1 MCKKSSITISD
12 DQRRLGYAKMD
23 VLELLNHYRLE
34 TLSDKEQQLFTYF
47 AYSYAIENDEN
58 NHPNFHISL
67 FTKESRIPLI
77 DFIITHKGQISYGC
91 SICREKQPCNHF
103 SILVTKILNDEYEQI
118 KALSTRFNYEV
129 SDVDR
134 REQQAS
140 FDYELDQVFKE
151 IRKEEVANASTK
163 ARLKVYLEDTRFSY
177 SVNLTIAKG
186 KEYRIS
192 SIDRFLNRFIN
203 EEEFRYG
210 KDLTLIHNLSSFDE
224 TSQRIIKILRKHE
237 SNAFIDLNNE
247 DSLLYLDQLLDVL
260 KDDYLYINN
269 EVYHVEKDPMDINI
283 LVNSNFSLS
292 IKGLI
297 KGYIPLTRNY
307 YICKS
312 ANSVKP
318 ITNNRYI
325 NYLIDSVIHYPL
337 STVRDNFD
345 NFKYSF
351 FEKYPDFFVLDD
363 EIIKLMSLSS
373 LKIQAYFDY
382 DKDNIYEKTRYFKNE
397 EEVEASDITNFY
409 EVSQIKHYKE
419 ILASYGFF
427 DHILTDGGQVWDFLN
442 STLDNLR
449 AVAEIFFSKDL
460 ENRNTSLFNSPSIS
474 VKKEGSM
481 LEVLVDNSV
490 YTDEELKAILIG
502 LKRKKKF
509 VKIGDNFISLLSDD
523 TKKFYD
529 FAKDFDL
536 ITENSLN
543 KKKEV
548 PLYYAFKAYGQDNS
562 FLSMDSYLDDVFNDL
577 KNFSDNSTPI
587 PNISGELRP
596 YQVDGVKWLLTL
608 YKYSLGG
615 ILADDMGLGKTIE
628 TIAFINAIKN
638 NKPILI
644 VSPKS
649 LVFNWVSEFNK
660 FAKDIPVYPIIGT
673 VDERKKIIKKIKND
687 KFGVFFISYD
697 SLRNEYEN
705 LLDFTFDLVIL
716 DEAQFI
722 KNIHAKKTNAVKQ
735 INALHTIALTGTPI
749 ENNIY
754 DLWSIFDFLMPHYLL
769 DYEDF
774 KESFKSD
781 EEYYKIVKDKVAPFI
796 LRRRKEDV
804 LKDLPEKFE
813 VIVTTEMSSEQRKL
827 YDAFRLKAKEELKSK
842 DGGSHVM
849 EVLSI
854 ITRLRQICVDPS
866 TFVENFT
873 GESGKITMLKEIIER
888 RMAEGHRFLI
898 FSQFVSAL
906 NIVKDEIEKMGIKYF
921 MITGDTS
928 AKDRLAICN
937 EFNDN
942 EDYKVVLI
950 SLKAGGTGLNLVGAD
965 IVIHLDP
972 WWNYSA
978 QNQAS
983 DRAHRIGQT
992 RTVEVIKLIAENSIE
1007 ERVVS
1012 LQDEKKELV
1021 DKVISN
1027 DDSSIKK
1034 LSIKDLKSILSM

>member
-1 MCKKSSITISD
+1 
-12 DQRRLGYAKMD
+12 MD
-23 VLELLNHYRLE
+23 VLELLKHYRLE
-34 TLSDKEQQLFTYF
+34 KLEEKELELF
-47 AYSYAIENDEN
+47 AYFSYAYAIENDEN

-67 FTKESRIPLI
+67 FSKISRISVL
-77 DFIITHKGQISYGC
+77 DFILTYKGQISYSC
-91 SICREKQPCNHF
+91 QICREKQPCYHF
-103 SILVTKILNDEYEQI
+103 SILVSKLLNDEYEQI
-118 KALSTRFNYEV
+118 RALSERFNFEV

-134 REQQAS
+134 REQQAA
-140 FDYELDQVFKE
+140 FDYELEQVFKE
-151 IRKEEVANASTK
+151 IRKEDIANSSTK
-163 ARLKVYLEDTRFSY
+163 ARLKIYLEDTRFSY
-177 SVNLTIAKG
+177 SVGLTVAKG
-186 KEYRIS
+186 KEYRIA

-210 KDLTLIHNLSSFDE
+210 KDLTLVHNLSSFDE
-224 TSQRIIKILRKHE
+224 ISRKTIAVLQKYE
-237 SNAFIDLNNE
+237 NNAFIDLNNNE
-247 DSLLYLDQLLDVL
+247 SLAYLDDLLDVL
-260 KDDYLYINN
+260 KDDYLYINS
-269 EVYHVEKDPMDINI
+269 EVYHIEKDPMDIKL
-283 LVNSNFSLS
+283 LVKDNFS
-292 IKGLI
+292 IQVQGLI
-297 KGYIPLTRNY
+297 KGYMPLTRNY

-312 ANSVKP
+312 ALSIKP
-318 ITNNRYI
+318 LTNNKYI
-325 NYLIDSVIHYPL
+325 NYLIDSALNYPL

-351 FEKYPDFFVLDD
+351 FEKYPEFFVLEDS
-363 EIIKLMSLSS
+363 IGALMNTSS

-382 DKDNIYEKTRYFKNE
+382 DKDNIYEQTKYIKNE
-397 EEVEASDITNFY
+397 EEVEISTITNFY
-409 EVSQIKHYKE
+409 EVSQIKHYRD
-419 ILASYGFF
+419 ILESYGFF
-427 DHILTDGGQVWDFLN
+427 EHVLTDGGQVWDFLN

-449 AVAEIFFSKDL
+449 AVAEIYFSKDL
-460 ENRNTSLFNSPSIS
+460 EARNTSLFNSPSIS
-474 VKKEGSM
+474 IKKEGSM
-481 LEVLVDNSV
+481 LEVLVDNSA
-490 YTDEELKAILIG
+490 YSEEELKAILIG

-509 VKIGDNFISLLSDD
+509 VKIGNNFISLVSED
-523 TKKFYD
+523 TKKFYE

-536 ITENSLN
+536 ISENSLN
-543 KKKEV
+543 KKKEL
-548 PLYYAFKAYGQDNS
+548 PLYYAFKAYGNDNS
-562 FLSMDSYLDDVFNDL
+562 FLSMDSYLDEVFNDL
-577 KNFSDNSTPI
+577 KNFSDANVEIPPI
-587 PNISGELRP
+587 NGELRP

-638 NKPILI
+638 DKPILI

-649 LVFNWVSEFNK
+649 LVFNWISEFNK
-660 FAKDIPVYPIIGT
+660 FADKIPVYGIIGT
-673 VDERKKIIKKIKND
+673 VEERKKVIKKIKND

-705 LLDFTFDLVIL
+705 LTEFTFDICIL

-722 KNIHAKKTNAVKQ
+722 KNMHAKKTNAVKQ

-754 DLWSIFDFLMPHYLL
+754 DLWSIFDFLMPRYLL

-774 KESFKSD
+774 RDNFESD

-813 VIVTTEMSSEQRKL
+813 VIMTTEMSVEQRKL
-827 YDAFRLKAKEELKSK
+827 YDAYRLKAKEELKSK
-842 DGGSHVM
+842 DGSSKM
-849 EVLSI
+849 IEILSI

-866 TFVENFT
+866 TFVENFE
-873 GESGKITMLKEIIER
+873 GESGKITFLKEII
-888 RMAEGHRFLI
+888 ANKLKDDHRFLI

-906 NIVKDEIEKMGIKYF
+906 NIVKEEIEKMGIKYF

-928 AKDRLAICN
+928 AKERLNICN
-937 EFNDN
+937 EFNKN
-942 EDYKVVLI
+942 EEYKIVLI

-992 RTVEVIKLIAENSIE
+992 KTVEVIKLIAENSIE
-1007 ERVVS
+1007 ERVVN
-1012 LQDEKKELV
+1012 LQNEKKELV
-1021 DKVISN
+1021 DKVISS
-1027 DDSSIKK
+1027 DDSSIKG
-1034 LSIKDLKSILSM
+1034 LSITDLKKILNL

>member
-1 MCKKSSITISD
+1 
-12 DQRRLGYAKMD
+12 MD

-34 TLSDKEQQLFTYF
+34 KLDEKEQELFTYF
-47 AYSYAIENDEN
+47 AYAYSIENDEN
-58 NHPNFHISL
+58 NHPYFHISL
-67 FTKESRIPLI
+67 FSKISRISVL
-77 DFIITHKGQISYGC
+77 DFGITYKGAIEYTCQ
-91 SICREKQPCNHF
+91 ICREKQPCYHF
-103 SILVTKILNDEYEQI
+103 SILATKLLSDEYEQI
-118 KALSTRFNYEV
+118 KALSERFNFEV
-129 SDVDR
+129 NDVDR
-134 REQQAS
+134 REQQAA
-140 FDYELDQVFKE
+140 FDYELEQVFKE
-151 IRKEEVANASTK
+151 IRKEEIANASTK

-177 SVNLTIAKG
+177 SVGLTIAKG
-186 KEYRIS
+186 KEYRIA
-192 SIDRFLNRFIN
+192 SIDRFLNRFFN

-224 TSQRIIKILRKHE
+224 VSQKIITILQKYGQN
-237 SNAFIDLNNE
+237 SFIDLNNE
-247 DSLLYLDQLLDVL
+247 ESLMYLDELLDAL
-260 KDDYLYINN
+260 KDNYLYINN
-269 EVYHVEKDPMDINI
+269 EVYHVEKETMDIK
-283 LVNSNFSLS
+283 LAVNSDFSL
-292 IKGLI
+292 KVNGLI

-318 ITNNRYI
+318 VTNNKYI
-325 NYLIDSVIHYPL
+325 NYLVDSVIHHPL

-345 NFKYSF
+345 NYKYSF
-351 FEKYPDFFVLDD
+351 FEKYPDFFELDED
-363 EIIKLMSLSS
+363 INKLMSSS
-373 LKIQAYFDY
+373 TLKIQAYFDY
-382 DKDNIYEKTRYFKNE
+382 DKDNIYEKTRYFKND
-397 EEVEASDITNFY
+397 EEVDANSITNFY

-419 ILASYGFF
+419 ILSEYGFF
-427 DHILTDGGQVWDFLN
+427 EHVLTDGGQVWDFLN

-449 AVAEIFFSKDL
+449 AVAELFFSKEI
-460 ENRNTSLFNSPSIS
+460 ENRNTSSFSSPSIT
-474 VKKEGSM
+474 VRKEGSM
-481 LEVLVDNSV
+481 LEVLVDNSL

-536 ITENSLN
+536 ISDNSLN
-543 KKKEV
+543 KRKEV
-548 PLYYAFKAYGQDNS
+548 PLYYAFKAYGKDHN
-562 FLSMDSYLDDVFNDL
+562 FLSMDSYIEEVFNDL
-577 KNFSDNSTPI
+577 KNFSTNQKEI
-587 PNISGELRP
+587 PNINGELRP
-596 YQVDGVKWLLTL
+596 YQIDGVKWLLTL

-628 TIAFINAIKN
+628 TIAFVNAIKSD
-638 NKPILI
+638 KPILI

-649 LVFNWVSEFNK
+649 LVFNWISEFNK
-660 FAKDIPVYPIIGT
+660 FAKDIPVYGIIGT
-673 VDERKKIIKKIKND
+673 VEERKKIIKKIKDD

-705 LLDFTFDLVIL
+705 LLDFTFDVVIL

-722 KNIHAKKTNAVKQ
+722 KNNHAKKTSAVKQ

-769 DYEDF
+769 DYDDF
-774 KESFKSD
+774 KDTFEND
-781 EEYYKIVKDKVAPFI
+781 DEYYQIVRDKVAPFI

-804 LKDLPEKFE
+804 LKDLPEKYE
-813 VIVTTEMSSEQRKL
+813 VIVTTEMSPEQRKL

-842 DGGSHVM
+842 DGGSHMM

-854 ITRLRQICVDPS
+854 ITRLRQICVDPA
-866 TFVENFT
+866 TFVENFE
-873 GESGKITMLKEIIER
+873 GESGKITTLKEIIENKLKDN
-888 RMAEGHRFLI
+888 HRFLI

-928 AKDRLAICN
+928 AKERLNICN

-942 EDYKVVLI
+942 EEYKIVLI

-965 IVIHLDP
+965 VVIHLDP

-1027 DDSSIKK
+1027 DDSSIKS
-1034 LSIKDLKSILSM
+1034 LSIKDLKSILNM

>member
-1 MCKKSSITISD
+1 
-12 DQRRLGYAKMD
+12 MD

-34 TLSDKEQQLFTYF
+34 SLNQKDEELFAYF
-47 AYSYAIENDEN
+47 AYAYSIENDEN
-58 NHPNFHISL
+58 NHPYFHISL
-67 FTKESRIPLI
+67 FSKISKINVL
-77 DFIITHKGQISYGC
+77 DFVITYKGAIEYTCQ
-91 SICREKQPCNHF
+91 ICREKQPCYHF
-103 SILVTKILNDEYEQI
+103 SILVTKLLTDEYEQI
-118 KALSTRFNYEV
+118 KALGERFNYEV

-134 REQQAS
+134 REQQAA
-140 FDYELDQVFKE
+140 FDYELEQVFKE
-151 IRKEEVANASTK
+151 IRKEEIANASTK
-163 ARLKVYLEDTRFSY
+163 ARLKIYLEDTRFSY
-177 SVNLTIAKG
+177 SVGLTIAKG
-186 KEYRIS
+186 KEYRIA
-192 SIDRFLNRFIN
+192 SIDRFLNRFAN

-224 TSQRIIKILRKHE
+224 VSQKIITILQKYGQN
-237 SNAFIDLNNE
+237 SFIDLNNE
-247 DSLLYLDQLLDVL
+247 ESLMYLDELLDAL
-260 KDDYLYINN
+260 KDNYLYINN
-269 EVYHVEKDPMDINI
+269 EVYHVEKETMDIK
-283 LVNSNFSLS
+283 LAVNSDFSL
-292 IKGLI
+292 KVLGLI

-318 ITNNRYI
+318 VTNNKYI
-325 NYLIDSVIHYPL
+325 NCLVDSVIHHPL
-337 STVRDNFD
+337 SRVRDNFD
-345 NFKYSF
+345 NYKYSF
-351 FEKYPDFFVLDD
+351 FEKYPNYFVLDE
-363 EIIKLMSLSS
+363 EINKLMSSS
-373 LKIQAYFDY
+373 TLKIQAYFDY
-382 DKDNIYEKTRYFKNE
+382 DKDNIYEKTRYFKND
-397 EEVEASDITNFY
+397 EEVDINSVTNFY
-409 EVSQIKHYKE
+409 EVSQIKHYQE
-419 ILASYGFF
+419 LLSEYGFF
-427 DHILTDGGQVWDFLN
+427 DHVLTDGGQVWDFLN

-449 AVAEIFFSKDL
+449 AVAELYFSKEL
-460 ENRNTSLFNSPSIS
+460 ENRSTSQFSSPSIS
-474 VKKEGSM
+474 VRKEGSM
-481 LEVLVDNSV
+481 LEVLVDNSL

-548 PLYYAFKAYGQDNS
+548 PLYYAFKAYGKDHN
-562 FLSMDSYLDDVFNDL
+562 FLSMDSYIEEVFNDL
-577 KNFSDNSTPI
+577 KNFSTNDKDI
-587 PNISGELRP
+587 PNINGELRP
-596 YQVDGVKWLLTL
+596 YQIDGVKWLLTL

-628 TIAFINAIKN
+628 TIAFINAIKSD
-638 NKPILI
+638 KPILI

-649 LVFNWVSEFNK
+649 LVFNWISEFNK
-660 FAKDIPVYPIIGT
+660 FAKDIPVYGIIGT
-673 VDERKKIIKKIKND
+673 VEERKKIIKKIKDD

-705 LLDFTFDLVIL
+705 LLDFTFDVVIL

-722 KNIHAKKTNAVKQ
+722 KNIHAKKTSAVKQ

-769 DYEDF
+769 DYDDF
-774 KESFKSD
+774 KDSFEND
-781 EEYYKIVKDKVAPFI
+781 EEYYQIVRDKVAPFI

-813 VIVTTEMSSEQRKL
+813 VIVTTEMSPEQRKL
-827 YDAFRLKAKEELKSK
+827 YDAFRLKAKEELKAK
-842 DGGSHVM
+842 DGGSHMM

-854 ITRLRQICVDPS
+854 ITRLRQICVDPA
-866 TFVENFT
+866 TFVENFE
-873 GESGKITMLKEIIER
+873 GESGKITTLKEIVER
-888 RMAEGHRFLI
+888 KLKENHRFLI

-906 NIVKDEIEKMGIKYF
+906 NIVKEEIEKMGIKYF

-928 AKDRLAICN
+928 AKERLNICN
-937 EFNDN
+937 EFNEN
-942 EDYKVVLI
+942 EDYKIVLI

-965 IVIHLDP
+965 VVIHLDP

-1027 DDSSIKK
+1027 DDSSIKS
-1034 LSIKDLKSILSM
+1034 LSIKDLKSILNM

>member
-1 MCKKSSITISD
+1 
-12 DQRRLGYAKMD
+12 MD

-34 TLSDKEQQLFTYF
+34 KLDAKEQELFTYF

-58 NHPNFHISL
+58 NHPYFHISL
-67 FTKESRIPLI
+67 FSKVSRINVL
-77 DFIITHKGQISYGC
+77 DFIVTYKGAINYSCQ
-91 SICREKQPCNHF
+91 ICREKQPCYHF
-103 SILVTKILNDEYEQI
+103 EILVTKLLNEESEQI
-118 KALSTRFNYEV
+118 KALCERFNYEV

-134 REQQAS
+134 REQQAA

-163 ARLKVYLEDTRFSY
+163 ARLKIYLEDTRFSY
-177 SVNLTIAKG
+177 SVGLTIAKG
-186 KEYRIS
+186 KEYRIA
-192 SIDRFLNRFIN
+192 SIERFLNRFIN

-210 KDLTLIHNLSSFDE
+210 KDLTLIHNPSSFDE
-224 TSQRIIKILRKHE
+224 VGQKIIKILRRHQQ
-237 SNAFIDLNNE
+237 NLFIDLNDNE
-247 DSLLYLDQLLDVL
+247 SLAFLDELLDAL

-269 EVYHVEKDPMDINI
+269 EVYHVEKDPMDIK
-283 LVNSNFSLS
+283 LVVNDNFSIS
-292 IKGLI
+292 VKGLV

-318 ITNNRYI
+318 ITNNKYI
-325 NYLIDSVIHYPL
+325 NYLVDSVIHYPL
-337 STVRDNFD
+337 STVKENFD
-345 NFKYSF
+345 NYKYSF
-351 FEKYPDFFVLDD
+351 FEKYPEYFILNE
-363 EIIKLMSLSS
+363 EINKLMNSATLR
-373 LKIQAYFDY
+373 ICAYFDY
-382 DKDNIYEKTRYFKNE
+382 DKDNIYEKTKLYKND
-397 EEVEASDITNFY
+397 EEVDISSITNFY
-409 EVSQIKHYKE
+409 EVSQLKHYQE
-419 ILASYGFF
+419 ILTSYGFF
-427 DHILTDGGQVWDFLN
+427 EHVLTDGGQIWDFLN

-449 AVAEIFFSKDL
+449 AVAEIYFSKNL
-460 ENRNTSLFNSPSIS
+460 ESRTTSSFASPNIS

-481 LEVLVDNSV
+481 LEVLVDNSI
-490 YTDEELKAILIG
+490 YSDEELKAILIA

-536 ITENSLN
+536 ISENSLN

-548 PLYYAFKAYGQDNS
+548 PLYYAFKAYGKDHN
-562 FLSMDSYLDDVFNDL
+562 FLSMDSYIEEVFNDL
-577 KNFSDNSTPI
+577 KNFSDNPKDIPI
-587 PNISGELRP
+587 INGELRS

-638 NKPILI
+638 DKPILI

-649 LVFNWVSEFNK
+649 LVFNWISEFNK
-660 FAKDIPVYPIIGT
+660 FAKDIPVYGIIGT
-673 VDERKKIIKKIKND
+673 VEERKKVIKKIKDD

-705 LLDFTFDLVIL
+705 LLNFTFDVCIL

-722 KNIHAKKTNAVKQ
+722 KNIHAKKTSAVKQ

-774 KESFKSD
+774 KDSFEND
-781 EEYYKIVKDKVAPFI
+781 EEYYQVVRDKVAPFI

-813 VIVTTEMSSEQRKL
+813 VIVTTEMSQEQRKL
-827 YDAFRLKAKEELKSK
+827 YDAFRLKAKEELKST
-842 DGGSHVM
+842 DGGSKVM

-866 TFVENFT
+866 TFVENFE

-888 RMAEGHRFLI
+888 RMVEGHRFLI

-906 NIVKDEIEKMGIKYF
+906 NIVKEEIEKMGIKYF

-928 AKDRLAICN
+928 AKERLNICN

-942 EDYKVVLI
+942 EDYKIVLI

-965 IVIHLDP
+965 VVIHLDP

-1007 ERVVS
+1007 ERVVN
-1012 LQDEKKELV
+1012 LQNEKKELV

-1027 DDSSIKK
+1027 DDSSIKS
-1034 LSIKDLKSILSM
+1034 LSIKDLKSILNM

>member
-1 MCKKSSITISD
+1 
-12 DQRRLGYAKMD
+12 MD

-34 TLSDKEQQLFTYF
+34 KLEEKELELFTYF
-47 AYSYAIENDEN
+47 SYSYAIENDEN
-58 NHPNFHISL
+58 NHPYFHISL
-67 FTKESRIPLI
+67 FSKVSRISVL
-77 DFIITHKGQISYGC
+77 DFVLSYKGQISYSC
-91 SICREKQPCNHF
+91 QICREKQPCYHF
-103 SILVTKILNDEYEQI
+103 SIVVSKILNDEYEQI
-118 KALSTRFNYEV
+118 KSLSQKFNYEV
-129 SDVDR
+129 GDVDR
-134 REQQAS
+134 REQQSA
-140 FDYELDQVFKE
+140 FDYELEQVFKE
-151 IRKEEVANASTK
+151 IRKEEIANSSTK
-163 ARLKVYLEDTRFSY
+163 ARIKIYLEDTRYSY
-177 SVNLTIAKG
+177 SVNLTVAKG
-186 KEYRIS
+186 KEYRVA
-192 SIDRFLNRFIN
+192 SIDRFLNRFN
-203 EEEFRYG
+203 YDEEFRYG
-210 KDLTLIHNLSSFDE
+210 KDLTLVHNLSSFDE
-224 TSQRIIKILRKHE
+224 TSQKIIKILKKTE
-237 SNAFIDLNNE
+237 NNSFIDLNNL
-247 DSLLYLDQLLDVL
+247 DSLAYLDELLDAL
-260 KDDYLYINN
+260 NGDYLYING
-269 EVYHVEKDPMDINI
+269 EVYHVEKEAMDIKIRVQN
-283 LVNSNFSLS
+283 NFSLKVEG
-292 IKGLI
+292 II
-297 KGYIPLTRNY
+297 KGYIPLTKNY

-318 ITNNRYI
+318 LTKNKYI
-325 NYLIDSVIHYPL
+325 NCLIDSALIYPL

-351 FEKYPDFFVLDD
+351 FEKYPDFFILED
-363 EIIKLMSLSS
+363 EILALMSSSS
-373 LKIQAYFDY
+373 LIIQAYFDY
-382 DKDNIYEKTRYFKNE
+382 DKDNIYEKTKFIKNE
-397 EEVEASDITNFY
+397 EEVDVNSITNFH
-409 EVSQIKHYKE
+409 ELSQIKHYRE
-419 ILASYGFF
+419 ILESYGFF
-427 DHILTDGGQVWDFLN
+427 DHVLTDGGQVWDFLN

-449 AVAEIFFSKDL
+449 AVAEVYFSKDL
-460 ENRNTSLFNSPSIS
+460 EARNTSIFNSPSIS
-474 VKKEGSM
+474 IKKEGSM
-481 LEVLVDNSV
+481 LEVLVDNSA
-490 YTDEELKAILIG
+490 YSDEELKAILIG

-509 VKIGDNFISLLSDD
+509 VKIGNNFISLLSDE

-529 FAKDFDL
+529 LAKDFDL
-536 ITENSLN
+536 ISENNLN

-548 PLYYAFKAYGQDNS
+548 PLYYAFKAYGKDDS
-562 FLSMDSYLDDVFNDL
+562 FLSMDTYLDEVFNDL
-577 KNFSDNSTPI
+577 KSFSDYQEEIPPI
-587 PNISGELRP
+587 NGELRP

-628 TIAFINAIKN
+628 TIAFIKAIKN
-638 NKPILI
+638 DKPILI

-649 LVFNWVSEFNK
+649 LVFNWISEFNK
-660 FAKDIPVYPIIGT
+660 FAKDIPVYGIIGT
-673 VDERKKIIKKIKND
+673 VEERKKIIKKIKND
-687 KFGVFFISYD
+687 KFGVYFISYD

-705 LLDFTFDLVIL
+705 LTDFTFDVCIL

-722 KNIHAKKTNAVKQ
+722 KNMHAKKTNAVKQ

-774 KESFKSD
+774 KDNFESD

-813 VIVTTEMSSEQRKL
+813 VIITTEMSPEQRKL
-827 YDAFRLKAKEELKSK
+827 YDAYRFKAKEELKSSES
-842 DGGSHVM
+842 GSKIM

-873 GESGKITMLKEIIER
+873 GESGKITALKEIITDKLKED
-888 RMAEGHRFLI
+888 HRFLI

-906 NIVKDEIEKMGIKYF
+906 NIVKEEIEKMGIKYF

-928 AKDRLAICN
+928 AKERLRICN
-937 EFNDN
+937 DFNAN
-942 EDYKVVLI
+942 EEYKIVLI

-965 IVIHLDP
+965 VVVHLDP

-1007 ERVVS
+1007 ERVVN
-1012 LQDEKKELV
+1012 LQNEKKELV

-1027 DDSSIKK
+1027 DESSIKQ
-1034 LSIKDLKSILSM
+1034 LSIKDLKSILNM

>member
-1 MCKKSSITISD
+1 
-12 DQRRLGYAKMD
+12 MD
-23 VLELLNHYRLE
+23 ILELLNHYRLE
-34 TLSDKEQQLFTYF
+34 KLDEKEQELFTYF
-47 AYSYAIENDEN
+47 AYAYSIENDEN
-58 NHPNFHISL
+58 NHPYFHISL
-67 FTKESRIPLI
+67 FSKISRINVI
-77 DFIITHKGQISYGC
+77 DFVVTYKGAIEYTCQ
-91 SICREKQPCNHF
+91 ICREKQPCYHF
-103 SILVTKILNDEYEQI
+103 SILATKLLTDEYEQI
-118 KALSTRFNYEV
+118 KALGERFNYEV

-134 REQQAS
+134 REQQAA
-140 FDYELDQVFKE
+140 FDYELEQVFKE
-151 IRKEEVANASTK
+151 IRKEEIANASTK
-163 ARLKVYLEDTRFSY
+163 ARLKIYLEDTRFSY
-177 SVNLTIAKG
+177 SVGLTIAKG
-186 KEYRIS
+186 KEYRIA
-192 SIDRFLNRFIN
+192 SIDRFLNRFAN

-224 TSQRIIKILRKHE
+224 VSQKIIKILQRYE
-237 SNAFIDLNNE
+237 QNNAFIDLNNE
-247 DSLLYLDQLLDVL
+247 ESLAYLDELLDAL
-260 KDDYLYINN
+260 KDNYLYINN
-269 EVYHVEKDPMDINI
+269 EVYHVEKEAMDIK
-283 LVNSNFSLS
+283 LAVNSDFSL
-292 IKGLI
+292 KVLGLI

-312 ANSVKP
+312 ANSVKLV
-318 ITNNRYI
+318 TDNKYI
-325 NYLIDSVIHYPL
+325 NYLVDSVIHHPL
-337 STVRDNFD
+337 SRVRDNFD
-345 NFKYSF
+345 NYKYSF
-351 FEKYPDFFVLDD
+351 FEKYPDYFALDE
-363 EIIKLMSLSS
+363 EINKLMSSS
-373 LKIQAYFDY
+373 TLKIQAYFDY
-382 DKDNIYEKTRYFKNE
+382 DKDNIYEKTRYFKND
-397 EEVEASDITNFY
+397 EEVDANMITNFY
-409 EVSQIKHYKE
+409 EVSQIKHYQE
-419 ILASYGFF
+419 LLSEYGFF
-427 DHILTDGGQVWDFLN
+427 DHVLTDGGQVWDFLN

-449 AVAEIFFSKDL
+449 AVAELYFSKEL
-460 ENRNTSLFNSPSIS
+460 ENRSTSQFSSPSIS
-474 VKKEGSM
+474 VRKEGSM
-481 LEVLVDNSV
+481 LEVLVDNSL
-490 YTDEELKAILIG
+490 YSDEELKAILIG

-548 PLYYAFKAYGQDNS
+548 PLYYAFKAYGKDHN
-562 FLSMDSYLDDVFNDL
+562 FLSMDSYIEEVFNDL
-577 KNFSDNSTPI
+577 KNFSTNEKDI
-587 PNISGELRP
+587 PNINGELRP
-596 YQVDGVKWLLTL
+596 YQIDGVKWLLTL

-628 TIAFINAIKN
+628 TIAFINAIKSD
-638 NKPILI
+638 KPMLI
-644 VSPKS
+644 ISPKS
-649 LVFNWVSEFNK
+649 LVFNWISEFNK
-660 FAKDIPVYPIIGT
+660 FAKDIPVYGIIGT
-673 VDERKKIIKKIKND
+673 VEERKKIIKKIKDD

-705 LLDFTFDLVIL
+705 LLDFTFDVVIL

-722 KNIHAKKTNAVKQ
+722 KNIHAKKTSAVKQ

-769 DYEDF
+769 DYDDF
-774 KESFKSD
+774 KDTFEND
-781 EEYYKIVKDKVAPFI
+781 DEYYQIVRDKVAPFI

-813 VIVTTEMSSEQRKL
+813 VIVTTEMSPEQRKL

-842 DGGSHVM
+842 DGGSHMM

-854 ITRLRQICVDPS
+854 ITRLRQICVDPA
-866 TFVENFT
+866 TFVENFE
-873 GESGKITMLKEIIER
+873 GESGKITTLKEIVESKLKDN
-888 RMAEGHRFLI
+888 HRFLI

-906 NIVKDEIEKMGIKYF
+906 NIVKEEIEKMGIKYF

-928 AKDRLAICN
+928 AKERLNICN
-937 EFNDN
+937 EFNEN
-942 EDYKVVLI
+942 EDYKIVLI

-965 IVIHLDP
+965 VVIHLDP

-983 DRAHRIGQT
+983 DRAHRLGQT

-1027 DDSSIKK
+1027 DESSIKS
-1034 LSIKDLKSILSM
+1034 LSIKDLKSILNM

>member
-1 MCKKSSITISD
+1 MDIFELLKHYELDALNET
-12 DQRRLGYAKMD
+12 DQELFAYFGYA
-23 VLELLNHYRLE
+23 YG
-34 TLSDKEQQLFTYF
+34 
-47 AYSYAIENDEN
+47 IENDEN
-58 NHPNFHISL
+58 NHPVFYARL
-67 FTKESRIPLI
+67 FSKITRIVLMS
-77 DFIITHKGQISYGC
+77 FNVSYKGGISYFC
-91 SICREKQPCNHF
+91 NICRDKQPCRHF
-103 SILVTKILNDEYEQI
+103 AILVTKLLKEEREQF
-118 KALSTRFNYEV
+118 KAISQRFAFEI

-134 REQQAS
+134 REQQSA
-140 FDYELDQVFKE
+140 FDYELEEVFKK
-151 IRKEEVANASTK
+151 IRKEEIANASTK

-177 SVNLTIAKG
+177 SVGLTIAKG
-186 KEYRIS
+186 KEYKIP
-192 SIDRFLNRFIN
+192 SIDRFIARFDN

-210 KDLTLIHNLSSFDE
+210 KDLTLVHRLSSFDKV
-224 TSQRIIKILRKHE
+224 SQQIIKILINHE
-237 SNAFIDLNNE
+237 SNAFIDLRNDE
-247 DSLLYLDQLLDVL
+247 SLEYLDELLNAL
-260 KDDYLYINN
+260 TDDYLYINN
-269 EVYHVEKDPMDINI
+269 EVYHVEKDPMDVKI
-283 LVNSNFSLS
+283 LVNDDYSLS
-292 IKGLI
+292 VKGLI
-297 KGYIPLTRNY
+297 KGYIPLSRNY

-318 ITNNRYI
+318 LTNNTYI
-325 NYLIDSVIHYPL
+325 NSLVDSAIQYPL
-337 STVRDNFD
+337 STVRSNFD

-351 FEKYPDFFVLDD
+351 FEKYPEFFELG
-363 EIIKLMSLSS
+363 EGIQKEMNSSS

-382 DKDNIYEKTRYFKNE
+382 DKDNLYEKTKYFKND
-397 EEVEASDITNFY
+397 EEVEPSNITNFY
-409 EVSQIKHYKE
+409 EVSQIKHYQQLLNE
-419 ILASYGFF
+419 YGFF
-427 DHILTDGGQVWDFLN
+427 EHVLTDGGLVWDFLN

-449 AVAEIFFSKDL
+449 AVAEIYFSKEL
-460 ENRNTSLFNSPSIS
+460 ENRNTSSFISPNISI
-474 VKKEGSM
+474 KKEGSM
-481 LEVLVDNSV
+481 LEVLVNDSI
-490 YTDEELKAILIG
+490 YSDEELKAILIG

-509 VKIGDNFISLLSDD
+509 VKIGDNFINLLSDD
-523 TKKFYD
+523 TKNFYN

-536 ITENSLN
+536 VKENSLE

-548 PLYYAFKAYGQDNS
+548 PLYYAFKAYGNNNS
-562 FLSMDSYLDDVFNDL
+562 FLSMDSYLDEVFSDL
-577 KNFSDNSTPI
+577 KNFSDNKTEI
-587 PNISGELRP
+587 PNINGELRP
-596 YQVDGVKWLLTL
+596 YQLDGVKWLLTL

-628 TIAFINAIKN
+628 TIAFINTIKN
-638 NKPILI
+638 DKPILI

-660 FAKDIPVYPIIGT
+660 FAKDIPVFAILGT
-673 VDERKKIIKKIKND
+673 VEERKKVIKKIKND
-687 KFGVFFISYD
+687 KFGVYFISYD

-705 LLDFTFDLVIL
+705 LLDYTFDVCIL

-722 KNIHAKKTNAVKQ
+722 KNMHAKKTSAVKQ

-774 KESFKSD
+774 KDSFESN

-804 LKDLPEKFE
+804 LKDLPEKYE
-813 VIVTTEMSSEQRKL
+813 VIVTTEMSQEQRKL
-827 YDAFRLKAKEELKSK
+827 YDAFRLKAKEELKSS
-842 DGGSHVM
+842 DGGSKVM

-866 TFVENFT
+866 TFVDNFE
-873 GESGKITMLKEIIER
+873 GESGKITMLKEIIND
-888 RMAEGHRFLI
+888 RMGEGHRFLI

-906 NIVKDEIEKMGIKYF
+906 NIVKEEIEKMGIKYF

-928 AKDRLAICN
+928 AKERLAICN
-937 EFNDN
+937 EFNQN
-942 EDYKVVLI
+942 EEFKIVLI

-965 IVIHLDP
+965 VVIHLDP

-1007 ERVVS
+1007 ERVVN
-1012 LQDEKKELV
+1012 LQNEKKELV

-1027 DDSSIKK
+1027 DDSSIKS

>member
-1 MCKKSSITISD
+1 
-12 DQRRLGYAKMD
+12 MD

-34 TLSDKEQQLFTYF
+34 KLDAKEQELFTYF

-58 NHPNFHISL
+58 NHPYFHIAL
-67 FTKESRIPLI
+67 FSKISRINVL
-77 DFIITHKGQISYGC
+77 DFAITYKGAIEYSCQ
-91 SICREKQPCNHF
+91 ICREKQPCYHF
-103 SILVTKILNDEYEQI
+103 SILATKLLTDEHEQI
-118 KALSTRFNYEV
+118 KALSERFNYEV
-129 SDVDR
+129 NDVDR
-134 REQQAS
+134 REQQAA
-140 FDYELDQVFKE
+140 FDYELEQVFKE
-151 IRKEEVANASTK
+151 IRKEEIANASTK

-177 SVNLTIAKG
+177 SVGLTIAKG
-186 KEYRIS
+186 KEYRIA
-192 SIDRFLNRFIN
+192 SIDRFLNRFVN

-224 TSQRIIKILRKHE
+224 VSQKIITILQKYGQN
-237 SNAFIDLNNE
+237 SFIDLNNE
-247 DSLLYLDQLLDVL
+247 ESLMYLDELLDAL
-260 KDDYLYINN
+260 KDNYLYINN
-269 EVYHVEKDPMDINI
+269 EVYHVEKETMDIK
-283 LVNSNFSLS
+283 LAVNSDFSLKVIGS
-292 IKGLI
+292 I

-312 ANSVKP
+312 ANSIKP
-318 ITNNRYI
+318 VTSNKYI
-325 NYLIDSVIHYPL
+325 NYLVDSVIHHPL

-345 NFKYSF
+345 NYKYSF
-351 FEKYPDFFVLDD
+351 FEKYPDFFVLDED
-363 EIIKLMSLSS
+363 INKLMSSS
-373 LKIQAYFDY
+373 TLKIQAYFDY
-382 DKDNIYEKTRYFKNE
+382 DKDNIYEKTKYFKND
-397 EEVEASDITNFY
+397 EEVDVNTITNFY
-409 EVSQIKHYKE
+409 EVSQIKHYQE
-419 ILASYGFF
+419 LLAEYGFF
-427 DHILTDGGQVWDFLN
+427 DHVLTDGGQVWDFLN

-449 AVAEIFFSKDL
+449 AVADLYFSKEL
-460 ENRNTSLFNSPSIS
+460 ENRSTSSFSSPSIS
-474 VKKEGSM
+474 VRKEGSM
-481 LEVLVDNSV
+481 LEVLVDNSL

-509 VKIGDNFISLLSDD
+509 VKIGDNFVSLLSED
-523 TKKFYD
+523 TKKFYE

-548 PLYYAFKAYGQDNS
+548 PLYYAFKAYGKDHN
-562 FLSMDSYLDDVFNDL
+562 FLSMDSYIEEVFNDL
-577 KNFSDNSTPI
+577 KNFSTNEKDI
-587 PNISGELRP
+587 PNINGELRP
-596 YQVDGVKWLLTL
+596 YQIDGVKWLLTL

-628 TIAFINAIKN
+628 TIAFINAIKS

-649 LVFNWVSEFNK
+649 LVFNWISEFNK
-660 FAKDIPVYPIIGT
+660 FAKDIPVYGIIGT
-673 VDERKKIIKKIKND
+673 VEERKKIIKKIKDD

-705 LLDFTFDLVIL
+705 LLDFTFDVVIL

-722 KNIHAKKTNAVKQ
+722 KNIHAKKTSAVKQ

-769 DYEDF
+769 DYDDF
-774 KESFKSD
+774 KDSFEND
-781 EEYYKIVKDKVAPFI
+781 VEYYQIVRDKVAPFI

-813 VIVTTEMSSEQRKL
+813 VIVTTEMSPEQRKL

-842 DGGSHVM
+842 DGGSHMM

-854 ITRLRQICVDPS
+854 ITRLRQICVDPA
-866 TFVENFT
+866 TFVENFE
-873 GESGKITMLKEIIER
+873 GESGKITTLKEIIENKLK
-888 RMAEGHRFLI
+888 ENHRFLI

-906 NIVKDEIEKMGIKYF
+906 NIVKEEIEKMGIKYF

-928 AKDRLAICN
+928 AKERLNICN
-937 EFNDN
+937 EFNEN
-942 EDYKVVLI
+942 EEYKIVLI

-965 IVIHLDP
+965 VVVHLDP

-1027 DDSSIKK
+1027 DDSSIKS
-1034 LSIKDLKSILSM
+1034 LSIKDLKSILNM

>member
-1 MCKKSSITISD
+1 
-12 DQRRLGYAKMD
+12 MD
-23 VLELLNHYRLE
+23 VLELLKHYRLE
-34 TLSDKEQQLFTYF
+34 ELNQKENDLFAYF
-47 AYSYAIENDEN
+47 SYSYAIENDEN
-58 NHPNFHISL
+58 NHPFFHISL
-67 FTKESRIPLI
+67 FTKESRISVI
-77 DFIITHKGQISYGC
+77 DFVLTHKGAINYSCQ
-91 SICREKQPCNHF
+91 ICREKQPCYHF
-103 SILVTKILNDEYEQI
+103 SILATKLLNDEYEQI
-118 KALSTRFNYEV
+118 KALSERFNFEIN
-129 SDVDR
+129 DIDR
-134 REQQAS
+134 REQQAA
-140 FDYELDQVFKE
+140 FDYEVDSVFKE

-177 SVNLTIAKG
+177 SVGLTIAKG
-186 KEYRIS
+186 KEYRIA

-210 KDLTLIHNLSSFDE
+210 KDLTVVHNLSSFDE
-224 TSQRIIKILRKHE
+224 VSQKIIKILQE
-237 SNAFIDLNNE
+237 TEQNAFIDLNNN
-247 DSLLYLDQLLDVL
+247 DSLAYLDQLLDVL
-260 KDDYLYINN
+260 SDNYLYINN
-269 EVYHVEKDPMDINI
+269 EVYHVEKEPMDIRI
-283 LVNSNFSLS
+283 HVQDNFSLS
-292 IKGLI
+292 VKGLI

-318 ITNNRYI
+318 VTTNRYI
-325 NYLIDSVIHYPL
+325 NYLVDSVVHYPL

-351 FEKYPDFFVLDD
+351 FEKYPDYFVLDE
-363 EIIKLMSLSS
+363 EIDKLMHASS
-373 LKIQAYFDY
+373 LKIQVYFDY
-382 DKDNIYEKTRYFKNE
+382 DKDNVYEKTRYFKNE
-397 EEVEASDITNFY
+397 EEIEFNQIFNFY
-409 EVSQIKHYKE
+409 EVSQVKHYQE
-419 ILASYGFF
+419 VLNSYGFF
-427 DHILTDGGQVWDFLN
+427 EHVLTDGGLVWDFLN

-449 AVAEIFFSKDL
+449 QIADIYFSKNL
-460 ENRNTSLFNSPSIS
+460 ENRSTSSFVSPSINI
-474 VKKEGSM
+474 KKEGSM
-481 LEVLVDNSV
+481 LEVLVDQSA
-490 YTDEELKAILIG
+490 YSEDELKAILIG

-509 VKIGDNFISLLSDD
+509 VKIGNNFISLLSDG
-523 TKKFYD
+523 TKKFYE

-536 ITENSLN
+536 ISENSLN
-543 KKKEV
+543 KQNKV

-562 FLSMDSYLDDVFNDL
+562 FLSMDSYLDEVFNDL
-577 KNFSDNSTPI
+577 KNFSDSKNKI
-587 PNISGELRP
+587 PEINGELRP

-628 TIAFINAIKN
+628 TIAFINAVKN
-638 NKPILI
+638 DKPILI

-649 LVFNWVSEFNK
+649 LVFNWISEFNK
-660 FAKDIPVYPIIGT
+660 FAKDIPVYGIIGT
-673 VDERKKIIKKIKND
+673 VEERKKIIKKIKDD

-705 LLDFTFDLVIL
+705 LLDFTFDVVIL

-722 KNIHAKKTNAVKQ
+722 KNIHAKKTNAVKK

-774 KESFKSD
+774 KDTFEND
-781 EEYYKIVKDKVAPFI
+781 DEYYKIVKDKVAPFI

-804 LKDLPEKFE
+804 LKDLPEKYE
-813 VIVTTEMSSEQRKL
+813 VIVTTEMSDEQRKL
-827 YDAFRLKAKEELKSK
+827 YDAFRLKAKEELKSS
-842 DGGSHVM
+842 DGSSKVM

-866 TFVENFT
+866 TFVDNFT
-873 GESGKITMLKEIIER
+873 GESGKITTLKEIINDKIKDN
-888 RMAEGHRFLI
+888 HRFLI

-928 AKDRLAICN
+928 AKDRLKICN
-937 EFNDN
+937 DFNND
-942 EDYKVVLI
+942 EDYKIVLI

-965 IVIHLDP
+965 VVIHLDP

-1034 LSIKDLKSILSM
+1034 LSIKDLKSILNM

>member
-1 MCKKSSITISD
+1 
-12 DQRRLGYAKMD
+12 MD
-23 VLELLNHYRLE
+23 AFELLKHYE
-34 TLSDKEQQLFTYF
+34 QESLSEKEQELFAHF
-47 AYSYAIENDEN
+47 SYSYGIENDEN
-58 NHPNFHISL
+58 NHPL
-67 FTKESRIPLI
+67 FYIRMFSKVTRMQILS
-77 DFIITHKGQISYGC
+77 FTVSYKGSISYVC
-91 SICREKQPCNHF
+91 HICRESKQPCYHF
-103 SILVTKILNDEYEQI
+103 NILVTKLLKEEREQI
-118 KALSTRFNYEV
+118 KSLSERFSFEI

-134 REQQAS
+134 REQQTA
-140 FDYELDQVFKE
+140 FDHEIEEVFKK
-151 IRKEEVANASTK
+151 IRKEDIANASTK
-163 ARLKVYLEDTRFSY
+163 ARIKVYLEDTRFSY

-186 KEYRIS
+186 KEYKIP
-192 SIDRFLNRFIN
+192 SIDRFLARFAN

-210 KDLTLIHNLSSFDE
+210 KDLTLVHRLSSFDKV
-224 TSQRIIKILRKHE
+224 SQKIIKILLDTT
-237 SNAFIDLNNE
+237 SNSFIDLRN
-247 DSLLYLDQLLDVL
+247 DSSLEYLDGLLEAL
-260 KDDYLYINN
+260 KDDYLYING
-269 EVYHVEKDPMDINI
+269 EVYHVNKDPMDVKI
-283 LVNSNFSLS
+283 LVKDDYSLEV
-292 IKGLI
+292 KGLV
-297 KGYIPLTRNY
+297 KGYIPLSRNY

-312 ANSVKP
+312 ANEIKP
-318 ITNNRYI
+318 ISDNEYI
-325 NYLIDSVIHYPL
+325 NALVDSALQYPL
-337 STVRDNFD
+337 STVKNSFD

-351 FEKYPDFFVLDD
+351 FEKYPNFFELAED
-363 EIIKLMSLSS
+363 IQKMMSTSS
-373 LKIQAYFDY
+373 LKIKAYFEY
-382 DKDNIYEKTRYFKNE
+382 DKDNLYEKTKYFKND
-397 EEVEASDITNFY
+397 EEVSVNEITNFY
-409 EVSQIKHYKE
+409 EVSQVKHYQE

-427 DHILTDGGQVWDFLN
+427 EHTLTDGGLVWDFLN

-449 AVAEIFFSKDL
+449 AVAEIYFSKEL
-460 ENRNTSLFNSPSIS
+460 ESRNTSLFSSPQISI
-474 VKKEGSM
+474 KKEGSM
-481 LEVLVDNSV
+481 LEVLVGNSI
-490 YTDEELKAILIG
+490 YSEDELKAILVG

-509 VKIGDNFISLLSDD
+509 VKIGDNFINLLSDE
-523 TKKFYD
+523 TKAFYD

-536 ITENSLN
+536 IKENGLN

-548 PLYYAFKAYGQDNS
+548 PLYYAFKAYGKDND
-562 FLSMDSYLDDVFNDL
+562 FLSMDSYIEEVFTEL
-577 KNFSDNSTPI
+577 KNFSESDKEI
-587 PNISGELRP
+587 PAINGELRP
-596 YQVDGVKWLLTL
+596 YQTDGVKWLLTL

-628 TIAFINAIKN
+628 TIAFINAVKN
-638 NKPILI
+638 DKPILI

-660 FAKDIPVYPIIGT
+660 FAKDIPVFAILGT
-673 VDERKKIIKKIKND
+673 VEERKRIIKKIKND
-687 KFGVFFISYD
+687 KFGVYFISYD

-705 LLDFTFDLVIL
+705 LLDFTFDVVIL

-722 KNIHAKKTNAVKQ
+722 KNMHAKKTNAVKQ

-769 DYEDF
+769 DYDDF
-774 KESFKSD
+774 KDMFENN

-804 LKDLPEKFE
+804 LKDLPEKYE
-813 VIVTTEMSSEQRKL
+813 VIVTTEMSEEQRKL
-827 YDAFRLKAKEELKSK
+827 YDAFRLKAKEELKSG
-842 DGGSHVM
+842 DGGSKVM

-854 ITRLRQICVDPS
+854 ITRLRQICVDPA
-866 TFVENFT
+866 TFVDNFE
-873 GESGKITMLKEIIER
+873 GESGKITMLKEIITER
-888 RMAEGHRFLI
+888 LKDNHRFLI

-928 AKDRLAICN
+928 AKERLSICN
-937 EFNDN
+937 EFNKN
-942 EDYKVVLI
+942 EEYKIVLI

-965 IVIHLDP
+965 VVVHLDP

-1034 LSIKDLKSILSM
+1034 LSIKDLKSILNM

>member
-1 MCKKSSITISD
+1 
-12 DQRRLGYAKMD
+12 MD
-23 VLELLNHYRLE
+23 VLELLSHYRLE
-34 TLSDKEQQLFTYF
+34 TLEIKEQELFAYF
-47 AYSYAIENDEN
+47 AYAYSIENDEN
-58 NHPNFHISL
+58 NHPYFHISL
-67 FTKESRIPLI
+67 FSKVSRINVL
-77 DFIITHKGQISYGC
+77 DFVITYKGAINYSCQ
-91 SICREKQPCNHF
+91 ICREKQPCYHF
-103 SILVTKILNDEYEQI
+103 SILATKLLTEEYEQI
-118 KALSTRFNYEV
+118 KALAERFNYEV

-134 REQQAS
+134 REQQAA
-140 FDYELDQVFKE
+140 FDYELEQVFKE
-151 IRKEEVANASTK
+151 IRKEEIANASTK
-163 ARLKVYLEDTRFSY
+163 ARLKIYLEDTRFSY
-177 SVNLTIAKG
+177 SVGLTIAKG
-186 KEYRIS
+186 KEYRIA
-192 SIDRFLNRFIN
+192 SIDRFLNRFTN

-224 TSQRIIKILRKHE
+224 VSQKIILILQKYE
-237 SNAFIDLNNE
+237 NNAFIDLSNE
-247 DSLLYLDQLLDVL
+247 QSLLYLDELLDVL
-260 KDDYLYINN
+260 KDNYLYINN
-269 EVYHVEKDPMDINI
+269 EVYHVEKDTMDIK
-283 LVNSNFSLS
+283 LVVNANFS
-292 IKGLI
+292 IKVEGLI
-297 KGYIPLTRNY
+297 KGYIPLSRNY

-318 ITNNRYI
+318 ISNNRYI
-325 NYLIDSVIHYPL
+325 NYLVDSVIHHPL
-337 STVRDNFD
+337 STVKDNFD
-345 NFKYSF
+345 NYKYSF
-351 FEKYPDFFVLDD
+351 FEKYPDYFILDE
-363 EIIKLMSLSS
+363 EISKLMSSS
-373 LKIQAYFDY
+373 TLKIQAYFDY
-382 DKDNIYEKTRYFKNE
+382 DKDNIYEKTRYFKND
-397 EEVEASDITNFY
+397 EEVDIISITNFY
-409 EVSQIKHYKE
+409 EVSQIKHYQE
-419 ILASYGFF
+419 LLLEYGFF
-427 DHILTDGGQVWDFLN
+427 DHVLTDGGQVWDFLN

-449 AVAEIFFSKDL
+449 AVAELYFSKEL
-460 ENRNTSLFNSPSIS
+460 ENRNTSSFASPNIS
-474 VKKEGSM
+474 VRKEGSM
-481 LEVLVDNSV
+481 LEVLVDNSL
-490 YTDEELKAILIG
+490 YSDEELKAILIG

-529 FAKDFDL
+529 FAKNFDL
-536 ITENSLN
+536 INENSLN

-548 PLYYAFKAYGQDNS
+548 PLYYAFKAYGKGHN
-562 FLSMDSYLDDVFNDL
+562 FLSMDSYIEEVFNDL
-577 KNFSDNSTPI
+577 KNFSDNSKEIPI
-587 PNISGELRP
+587 INGELRP
-596 YQVDGVKWLLTL
+596 YQIDGVKWLLTL

-628 TIAFINAIKN
+628 TIAFINAIKS

-649 LVFNWVSEFNK
+649 LVFNWISEFNK
-660 FAKDIPVYPIIGT
+660 FAKDIPVYGIIGT
-673 VDERKKIIKKIKND
+673 VEERKKIIKKIKDD

-705 LLDFTFDLVIL
+705 LLNFTFDVCIL

-722 KNIHAKKTNAVKQ
+722 KNMHAKKTSAVKQ

-769 DYEDF
+769 DYDDF
-774 KESFKSD
+774 RDSFEND
-781 EEYYKIVKDKVAPFI
+781 DEYYQIVRDKVAPFI

-813 VIVTTEMSSEQRKL
+813 VIVTTEMSPEQRKL

-842 DGGSHVM
+842 DGGSHMM

-854 ITRLRQICVDPS
+854 ITRLRQICVDPA
-866 TFVENFT
+866 TFVENFE
-873 GESGKITMLKEIIER
+873 GESGKITTLKEIVER
-888 RMAEGHRFLI
+888 KLKENHRFLI

-928 AKDRLAICN
+928 AKERLNICN
-937 EFNDN
+937 EFNEN
-942 EDYKVVLI
+942 EDYKIVLI

-965 IVIHLDP
+965 VVIHLDP

-1027 DDSSIKK
+1027 DESSIKK
-1034 LSIKDLKSILSM
+1034 LSINDLKSILNM

>member
-1 MCKKSSITISD
+1 
-12 DQRRLGYAKMD
+12 MD

-34 TLSDKEQQLFTYF
+34 SLNEKEEELFTYF
-47 AYSYAIENDEN
+47 AYAYSIENDEN
-58 NHPNFHISL
+58 NHPYFHIAL
-67 FTKESRIPLI
+67 FSKISRINVL
-77 DFIITHKGQISYGC
+77 DFVITYKGAIEYTCQ
-91 SICREKQPCNHF
+91 ICREKQPCYHF
-103 SILVTKILNDEYEQI
+103 SILVTKLLTTECEQI
-118 KALSTRFNYEV
+118 KSLGERFSYEV

-134 REQQAS
+134 REQQAA
-140 FDYELDQVFKE
+140 FDYELEQVFKE
-151 IRKEEVANASTK
+151 IRKEEIANASTK

-177 SVNLTIAKG
+177 SVGLTIAKG
-186 KEYRIS
+186 KEYRIA
-192 SIDRFLNRFIN
+192 SIDRFLNRFYN

-224 TSQRIIKILRKHE
+224 VSQKIITILQKYGQN
-237 SNAFIDLNNE
+237 SFIDLNNE
-247 DSLLYLDQLLDVL
+247 ESLMYLDELLDAL
-260 KDDYLYINN
+260 KDNYLYINN
-269 EVYHVEKDPMDINI
+269 EVYHVDKETMDVK
-283 LVNSNFSLS
+283 LAVNSDFSL
-292 IKGLI
+292 KVLGLI

-318 ITNNRYI
+318 VTNNKYI
-325 NYLIDSVIHYPL
+325 NYLIDSVIHHPL
-337 STVRDNFD
+337 SRVRDNFD
-345 NFKYSF
+345 NYKYSF
-351 FEKYPDFFVLDD
+351 FEKYPEYFELDE
-363 EIIKLMSLSS
+363 EINKLMSSS
-373 LKIQAYFDY
+373 TLKIQAYFDY
-382 DKDNIYEKTRYFKNE
+382 DKDNIYEKTRYFKND
-397 EEVEASDITNFY
+397 EEVDVNSITNFY
-409 EVSQIKHYKE
+409 EVSQIKHYQE
-419 ILASYGFF
+419 LLGEFGFF
-427 DHILTDGGQVWDFLN
+427 DHVLTDGGQVWDFLN

-449 AVAEIFFSKDL
+449 AVAELYFSKEL
-460 ENRNTSLFNSPSIS
+460 ENRSTSQFSSPSIS

-481 LEVLVDNSV
+481 LEVLVDNSL
-490 YTDEELKAILIG
+490 YSDEELKAILIG

-509 VKIGDNFISLLSDD
+509 VKIGDNFISLLSED

-548 PLYYAFKAYGQDNS
+548 PLYYAFKAYGKDHN
-562 FLSMDSYLDDVFNDL
+562 FLSMDSYIEEVFNDL
-577 KNFSDNSTPI
+577 KNFSTNDKDI
-587 PNISGELRP
+587 PNINGELRP
-596 YQVDGVKWLLTL
+596 YQIDGVKWLLTL

-628 TIAFINAIKN
+628 TIAFINAIKSD
-638 NKPILI
+638 KPILI

-649 LVFNWVSEFNK
+649 LVFNWISEFNK
-660 FAKDIPVYPIIGT
+660 FAKDIPVYGIIGT
-673 VDERKKIIKKIKND
+673 VEERKKIIKKIKDD

-705 LLDFTFDLVIL
+705 LLDFTFDVVIL

-722 KNIHAKKTNAVKQ
+722 KNIHAKKTSAVKQ

-769 DYEDF
+769 DYDDF
-774 KESFKSD
+774 KDSFEND
-781 EEYYKIVKDKVAPFI
+781 EEYYQIVRDKVAPFI

-804 LKDLPEKFE
+804 LRDLPEKFE
-813 VIVTTEMSSEQRKL
+813 VIVTTEMSPEQRKL

-842 DGGSHVM
+842 DGGSHMM

-854 ITRLRQICVDPS
+854 ITRLRQICVDPA
-866 TFVENFT
+866 TFVENFE
-873 GESGKITMLKEIIER
+873 GESGKITTLKEIIENKLKDN
-888 RMAEGHRFLI
+888 HRFLI

-928 AKDRLAICN
+928 AKERLNICN
-937 EFNDN
+937 EFNEN
-942 EDYKVVLI
+942 EEYKIVLI

-965 IVIHLDP
+965 VVVHLDP

-1027 DDSSIKK
+1027 DDSSIKS
-1034 LSIKDLKSILSM
+1034 LSIKDLKSILNM

>member
-1 MCKKSSITISD
+1 
-12 DQRRLGYAKMD
+12 MD

-34 TLSDKEQQLFTYF
+34 KLNDKENELFTYF

-58 NHPNFHISL
+58 NHPSFRISL
-67 FTKESRIPLI
+67 FSKISRIAVLDFLI
-77 DFIITHKGQISYGC
+77 SYKGQISYAC
-91 SICREKQPCNHF
+91 QICRDKQPCYHF
-103 SILVTKILNDEYEQI
+103 SILVTKLLSDEYEQI
-118 KALSTRFNYEV
+118 KALSERFNYEV
-129 SDVDR
+129 GDVDR
-134 REQQAS
+134 REQQAA
-140 FDYELDQVFKE
+140 FDYELKQVFEE
-151 IRKEEVANASTK
+151 IRKEDIANASTK
-163 ARLKVYLEDTRFSY
+163 ARLKIYLEDTRFSY

-186 KEYRIS
+186 KEYRIA

-210 KDLTLIHNLSSFDE
+210 KDLTIVHRLSSFDE
-224 TSQRIIKILRKHE
+224 TSQKIIKILRKVE
-237 SNAFIDLNNE
+237 QNSFIDLNNE
-247 DSLLYLDQLLDVL
+247 SSLQYLDALLNAL

-269 EVYHVEKDPMDINI
+269 EVYHVEKETMDIKIVAND
-283 LVNSNFSLS
+283 NYSLS
-292 IKGLI
+292 VQGLI

-312 ANSVKP
+312 ANAIKP
-318 ITNNRYI
+318 LTNNKYI
-325 NYLIDSVIHYPL
+325 NYLIDSTINYPL
-337 STVRDNFD
+337 STVRENFD

-351 FEKYPDFFVLDD
+351 FEKYPEYFILSD
-363 EIIKLMSLSS
+363 EIKQLMNTSS
-373 LKIQAYFDY
+373 LRIEAYFDY
-382 DKDNIYEKTRYFKNE
+382 DKDNIYEKTRFLKNE
-397 EEVEASDITNFY
+397 EEIDINKVTNFY
-409 EVSQIKHYKE
+409 EVSQIKHYQD
-419 ILASYGFF
+419 ILSSYGFF
-427 DHILTDGGQVWDFLN
+427 DHVLTDGGLVWDFLN

-449 AVAEIFFSKDL
+449 AVATLYFSKNL
-460 ENRNTSLFNSPSIS
+460 ENRSTSSFASPNISI
-474 VKKEGSM
+474 KKEGSM

-490 YTDEELKAILIG
+490 YSDEELKAILIG

-536 ITENSLN
+536 INENSLN

-548 PLYYAFKAYGQDNS
+548 PLYYAFKAYGNDNS
-562 FLSMDSYLDDVFNDL
+562 FLSMDSYLDEVFTDL
-577 KNFSDNSTPI
+577 KGFSESNIEI
-587 PNISGELRP
+587 PKINGELRP
-596 YQVDGVKWLLTL
+596 YQVDGVKWLTTL

-628 TIAFINAIKN
+628 TIAFINTIKN
-638 NKPILI
+638 DKPILI

-673 VDERKKIIKKIKND
+673 VEERKKIIKKIKND

-705 LLDFTFDLVIL
+705 LTDFTFDLVIL

-722 KNIHAKKTNAVKQ
+722 KNMHAKKTNAVKQ
-735 INALHTIALTGTPI
+735 MNALHTIALTGTPI

-774 KESFKSD
+774 KDSYESD
-781 EEYYKIVKDKVAPFI
+781 EEYVKIVKNKVAPFI

-804 LKDLPEKFE
+804 LKDLPEKYE
-813 VIVTTEMSSEQRKL
+813 VIMTTEMSTEQRKL

-866 TFVENFT
+866 TFVDNFT
-873 GESGKITMLKEIIER
+873 GESGKITMLKEIIETKLKDN
-888 RMAEGHRFLI
+888 HRFLI

-906 NIVKDEIEKMGIKYF
+906 NIVKNEIEKMGIKYF

-928 AKDRLAICN
+928 AKERLNICN
-937 EFNDN
+937 EFNAN
-942 EDYKVVLI
+942 EDYKIVLI

-965 IVIHLDP
+965 VVIHLDP

-1034 LSIKDLKSILSM
+1034 LSIKDLKSILNM

>member
-1 MCKKSSITISD
+1 
-12 DQRRLGYAKMD
+12 MD

-34 TLSDKEQQLFTYF
+34 KLNDKENELFTYF

-58 NHPNFHISL
+58 NHPSFRISL
-67 FTKESRIPLI
+67 FSKISRIAVL
-77 DFIITHKGQISYGC
+77 DFVISYKGQISYAC
-91 SICREKQPCNHF
+91 QICRDKQPCYHF
-103 SILVTKILNDEYEQI
+103 SILVTKLLNDEYEQI
-118 KALSTRFNYEV
+118 KALSERFNYEV
-129 SDVDR
+129 GDVDR
-134 REQQAS
+134 REQQAA
-140 FDYELDQVFKE
+140 FDYELKQVFEE
-151 IRKEEVANASTK
+151 IRKEDIANASTK
-163 ARLKVYLEDTRFSY
+163 ARLKIYLEDTRFSC

-186 KEYRIS
+186 KEYRIA

-210 KDLTLIHNLSSFDE
+210 KDLTIVHRLSSFDE
-224 TSQRIIKILRKHE
+224 TSQKIIKILRKVEHN
-237 SNAFIDLNNE
+237 SFIDLNNE
-247 DSLLYLDQLLDVL
+247 SSLQYLDALLNAL

-269 EVYHVEKDPMDINI
+269 EVYHVEKETMDIKIVAND
-283 LVNSNFSLS
+283 NYSLS
-292 IKGLI
+292 VQGLI

-318 ITNNRYI
+318 LTNNKYI
-325 NYLIDSVIHYPL
+325 NYLIDSTINYPL
-337 STVRDNFD
+337 STVRENFD

-351 FEKYPDFFVLDD
+351 FEKYPEFFILSD
-363 EIIKLMSLSS
+363 EIKELMNTSS
-373 LKIQAYFDY
+373 LRIEAYFDY
-382 DKDNIYEKTRYFKNE
+382 DKDNIYEKTRFLKNE
-397 EEVEASDITNFY
+397 EEIDINKVTNFY
-409 EVSQIKHYKE
+409 EVSQIKHYQE
-419 ILASYGFF
+419 ILSSYGFF
-427 DHILTDGGQVWDFLN
+427 DHVLTDGGLVWDFLN

-449 AVAEIFFSKDL
+449 AVATLYFSKNL
-460 ENRNTSLFNSPSIS
+460 ENRSTSSFASPNISI
-474 VKKEGSM
+474 KKEGSM

-490 YTDEELKAILIG
+490 YSDEELKAILIG

-536 ITENSLN
+536 INENSLN

-548 PLYYAFKAYGQDNS
+548 PLYYAFKAYGNDNS
-562 FLSMDSYLDDVFNDL
+562 FLSMDSYLDEVFTDL
-577 KNFSDNSTPI
+577 KGFSESNIDI
-587 PNISGELRP
+587 PKINGELRP
-596 YQVDGVKWLLTL
+596 YQIDGVKWLTTL

-628 TIAFINAIKN
+628 TIAFINTIKN
-638 NKPILI
+638 DKPILI

-673 VDERKKIIKKIKND
+673 IEERKKIIKKIKND

-705 LLDFTFDLVIL
+705 LTDFTFDLVIL

-722 KNIHAKKTNAVKQ
+722 KNMHAKKTNAVKQ
-735 INALHTIALTGTPI
+735 MNALHTIALTGTPI

-774 KESFKSD
+774 KDSYESD
-781 EEYYKIVKDKVAPFI
+781 EEYVKIVKNKVAPFI

-804 LKDLPEKFE
+804 LKDLPEKYE
-813 VIVTTEMSSEQRKL
+813 VIMTTEMSTEQRKL

-866 TFVENFT
+866 TFVDNFT
-873 GESGKITMLKEIIER
+873 GESGKITMLKEIVSDKLKDD
-888 RMAEGHRFLI
+888 HRILI

-906 NIVKDEIEKMGIKYF
+906 NIVKNEIEKMGIKYF

-928 AKDRLAICN
+928 AKERLNICN
-937 EFNDN
+937 EFNAN
-942 EDYKVVLI
+942 EEYKIVLI

-965 IVIHLDP
+965 VVIHLDP

>member
-1 MCKKSSITISD
+1 
-12 DQRRLGYAKMD
+12 MD

-34 TLSDKEQQLFTYF
+34 KLEPKEEELFAYF
-47 AYSYAIENDEN
+47 AYAYAIENDEN
-58 NHPNFHISL
+58 NHPYFHISL
-67 FTKESRIPLI
+67 FTKASRTNVL
-77 DFIITHKGQISYGC
+77 DFSITYKGAINYNCQ
-91 SICREKQPCNHF
+91 ICRDKQPCYHF
-103 SILVTKILNDEYEQI
+103 SILVTKLLNEEIEQI
-118 KALSTRFNYEV
+118 KALAERFNYEV
-129 SDVDR
+129 NDVDR
-134 REQQAS
+134 REQQAA
-140 FDYELDQVFKE
+140 FDYELESVFKE
-151 IRKEEVANASTK
+151 IRKEDIANASTK
-163 ARLKVYLEDTRFSY
+163 ARLKLYLEDTRFSY
-177 SVNLTIAKG
+177 SVGLTIAKG
-186 KEYRIS
+186 KEYRIA
-192 SIDRFLNRFIN
+192 SIDRFLNRFDN

-224 TSQRIIKILRKHE
+224 ISQKIIKILARHE
-237 SNAFIDLNNE
+237 QNAFIDLNNE
-247 DSLLYLDQLLDVL
+247 ESLNYLDELLDAL
-260 KDDYLYINN
+260 SDNYLYINN
-269 EVYHVEKDPMDINI
+269 EVYHVEKEAMNI
-283 LVNSNFSLS
+283 KLLVNNDFSLS
-292 IKGLI
+292 VKGLI

-312 ANSVKP
+312 ANSVKLV
-318 ITNNRYI
+318 TKNKYI
-325 NYLIDSVIHYPL
+325 NYLVDSVIHYPL
-337 STVRDNFD
+337 STIKNNFD
-345 NFKYSF
+345 NYKYSF
-351 FEKYPDFFVLDD
+351 FEKYPDYFILEDD
-363 EIIKLMSLSS
+363 IASLMNTSS

-382 DKDNIYEKTRYFKNE
+382 DKDNIYEQTKYVKNDI
-397 EEVEASDITNFY
+397 EVDVSEITNFY

-419 ILASYGFF
+419 LLLEYGFF
-427 DHILTDGGQVWDFLN
+427 EHVLTDGGQVWDFLN

-449 AVAEIFFSKDL
+449 AVAEIYFSKELQD
-460 ENRNTSLFNSPSIS
+460 RNTSSFASPNFSI
-474 VKKEGSM
+474 KKEGSM
-481 LEVLVDNSV
+481 LEVLVDNSS

-509 VKIGDNFISLLSDD
+509 VKIGNNFISLLSDD

-536 ITENSLN
+536 INENSLN

-548 PLYYAFKAYGQDNS
+548 PLYYAFKAYGKDNN
-562 FLSMDSYLDDVFNDL
+562 FLSMDSYIEEVFNDL
-577 KNFSDNSTPI
+577 KDFSDNKQEI
-587 PNISGELRP
+587 PTIDGELRP
-596 YQVDGVKWLLTL
+596 YQIDGVKWLLTL
-608 YKYSLGG
+608 YRYSLGG

-649 LVFNWVSEFNK
+649 LVFNWISEFNK
-660 FAKDIPVYPIIGT
+660 FAKDIPVFGIIGT
-673 VDERKKIIKKIKND
+673 VEERKKIIKKIKDD

-705 LLDFTFDLVIL
+705 LLDFTFDVVIL

-722 KNIHAKKTNAVKQ
+722 KNIHAKKTSAVKK

-769 DYEDF
+769 DYDDF
-774 KESFKSD
+774 KDSFEND
-781 EEYYKIVKDKVAPFI
+781 DEYYRIVRDKVAPFI
-796 LRRRKEDV
+796 LRRTKEDV
-804 LKDLPEKFE
+804 LKDLPEKYE
-813 VIVTTEMSSEQRKL
+813 VIVTTEMSPEQRKL
-827 YDAFRLKAKEELKSK
+827 YDAFRLKAKEELKSS
-842 DGGSHVM
+842 DAGSKM
-849 EVLSI
+849 IEVLSI

-873 GESGKITMLKEIIER
+873 GESGKISTLKEIIKDKLQDN
-888 RMAEGHRFLI
+888 HRFLI

-906 NIVKDEIEKMGIKYF
+906 NIVKDELENMGIKFF

-928 AKDRLAICN
+928 AKERLNICN
-937 EFNDN
+937 EFNTN
-942 EDYKVVLI
+942 EDYKIVLI

-965 IVIHLDP
+965 VVVHLDP

-1007 ERVVS
+1007 ERVVN
-1012 LQDEKKELV
+1012 LQNEKKELV

-1034 LSIKDLKSILSM
+1034 LSIKDLKSILNM

>member
-1 MCKKSSITISD
+1 
-12 DQRRLGYAKMD
+12 MD
-23 VLELLNHYRLE
+23 ILELLNHYRLE
-34 TLSDKEQQLFTYF
+34 KLDEKEQELFTYF
-47 AYSYAIENDEN
+47 AYAYSIENDEN
-58 NHPNFHISL
+58 NHPYFHISL
-67 FTKESRIPLI
+67 FSKISRINVI
-77 DFIITHKGQISYGC
+77 DFVVTYKGAIEYTCQ
-91 SICREKQPCNHF
+91 ICREKQPCYHF
-103 SILVTKILNDEYEQI
+103 SILATKLLTDEYEQI
-118 KALSTRFNYEV
+118 KALGERFNYEV

-134 REQQAS
+134 REQQAA
-140 FDYELDQVFKE
+140 FDYELEQVFKE
-151 IRKEEVANASTK
+151 IRKEEIANASTK
-163 ARLKVYLEDTRFSY
+163 ARLKIYLEDTRFSY
-177 SVNLTIAKG
+177 SVGLTIAKG
-186 KEYRIS
+186 KEYRIA
-192 SIDRFLNRFIN
+192 SIDRFLNRFAN

-224 TSQRIIKILRKHE
+224 VSQKIIKILQRYE
-237 SNAFIDLNNE
+237 QNNAFIDLNNE
-247 DSLLYLDQLLDVL
+247 ESLAYLDELLDAL
-260 KDDYLYINN
+260 KDNYLYINN
-269 EVYHVEKDPMDINI
+269 EVYHVEKEAMDIK
-283 LVNSNFSLS
+283 LAVNSDFSL
-292 IKGLI
+292 KVLGLI

-312 ANSVKP
+312 ANSVKLV
-318 ITNNRYI
+318 TDNKYI
-325 NYLIDSVIHYPL
+325 NYLVDSVIHHPL
-337 STVRDNFD
+337 SRVRDNFD
-345 NFKYSF
+345 NYKYSF
-351 FEKYPDFFVLDD
+351 FEKYPDYFALDE
-363 EIIKLMSLSS
+363 EINKLMSSS
-373 LKIQAYFDY
+373 TLKIQAYFDY
-382 DKDNIYEKTRYFKNE
+382 DKDNIYEKTRYFKND
-397 EEVEASDITNFY
+397 EEVDANMITNFY
-409 EVSQIKHYKE
+409 EVSQIKHYQE
-419 ILASYGFF
+419 LLSEYGFF
-427 DHILTDGGQVWDFLN
+427 DHVLTDGGQVWDFLN

-449 AVAEIFFSKDL
+449 AVAELYFSKEL
-460 ENRNTSLFNSPSIS
+460 ENRSTSQFSSPSIS
-474 VKKEGSM
+474 VRKEGSM
-481 LEVLVDNSV
+481 LEVLVDNSL
-490 YTDEELKAILIG
+490 YSDEELKAILIG

-548 PLYYAFKAYGQDNS
+548 PLYYAFKAYGKDHN
-562 FLSMDSYLDDVFNDL
+562 FLSMDSYIEEVFNDL
-577 KNFSDNSTPI
+577 KNFSTNEKDI
-587 PNISGELRP
+587 PNINGELRP
-596 YQVDGVKWLLTL
+596 YQIDGVKWLLTL

-628 TIAFINAIKN
+628 TIAFINAIKSD
-638 NKPILI
+638 KPMLI
-644 VSPKS
+644 ISPKS
-649 LVFNWVSEFNK
+649 LVFNWISEFNK
-660 FAKDIPVYPIIGT
+660 FAKDIPVYGIIGT
-673 VDERKKIIKKIKND
+673 VEERKKIIKKIKDD

-705 LLDFTFDLVIL
+705 LLDFTFDVVIL

-722 KNIHAKKTNAVKQ
+722 KNIHAKKTSAVKQ

-769 DYEDF
+769 DYDDF
-774 KESFKSD
+774 KDTFEND
-781 EEYYKIVKDKVAPFI
+781 DEYYQIVRDKVAPFI

-813 VIVTTEMSSEQRKL
+813 VIVTTEMSPEQRKL

-842 DGGSHVM
+842 DGGSHMM

-854 ITRLRQICVDPS
+854 ITRLRQICVDPA
-866 TFVENFT
+866 TFVENFE
-873 GESGKITMLKEIIER
+873 GESGKITTLKEIVESKLKDN
-888 RMAEGHRFLI
+888 HRFLI

-906 NIVKDEIEKMGIKYF
+906 NIVKEEIEKMGIKYF

-928 AKDRLAICN
+928 AKERLNICN
-937 EFNDN
+937 EFNEN
-942 EDYKVVLI
+942 EDYKIVLI

-965 IVIHLDP
+965 VVIHLDP

-1027 DDSSIKK
+1027 DESSIKS
-1034 LSIKDLKSILSM
+1034 LSIKDLKSILNM